1 MKLKFLGHS
10 CFLIET
16 GGKKLIVDPF
26 ITGNEKAGD
35 IDVDSIRVDYV
46 LLTHGHQDHVLDAE
60 TIAKN
65 SGAKIISNFE
75 IVSWYKEK
83 GLDGHEMNHGGSW
96 SFDFGD
102 LKYVNAIHSSVLP
115 DGTYGGNPGGFI
127 LKSEDKNIYIAGD
140 TALHM
145 DMQLIPVTSGR
156 PDLAILPVGDNFTM
170 GVDDALHAA
179 EFVKCDK
186 IIGCHFDTFGFI
198 EIKNKDR
205 AVARFKEKGKE
216 LILPS
221 IGDEFTL

>member
-96 SFDFGD
+96 SFDFGE

-127 LKSEDKNIYIAGD
+127 LKAEDKNIYIAGD

-145 DMQLIPVTSGR
+145 DMQLIPVTSGT